1 MQLCVSSPENDTAA
15 AEQRDGRR
23 RGPDA
28 GAPRLIANVIR
39 PSTMT
44 IDDFIAMT
52 RRIIAKDGFEEYLPT
67 LVLPERRHVTVLEGM
82 PSDVDPET
90 ASREWATSEA
100 GENEDYF
107 LAVKIDPVRF
117 KVVARLG
124 GVEQERV
131 ATAEAG

>member
-1 MQLCVSSPENDTAA
+1 MQWTEPAGRLLWFVS
-15 AEQRDGRR
+15 R
-23 RGPDA
+23 RGGGSATDRPY
-28 GAPRLIANVIR
+28 VIR
-39 PSTMT
+39 PGTMT

-52 RRIIAKDGFEEYLPT
+52 RRIIAEDGFEEYSPT

-82 PSDVDPET
+82 PSDVDPE
-90 ASREWATSEA
+90 AVSRKWATSKA

-107 LAVKIDPVRF
+107 LAFKIDPVQF

-131 ATAEAG
+131 AAAEAG